1 MMMNIEL
8 LRKEQTMKEVIEYV
22 EKRGKFFVLP
32 DQDIITALYGDRVKL
47 IDTFIYNLS
56 DRLISLNNMSPVLN
70 EIIDLDWVRKNAV
83 IIHYYGDNKPWKE
96 NYKGILNVFYDE
108 LS

>member
-1 MMMNIEL
+1 
-8 LRKEQTMKEVIEYV
+8 
-22 EKRGKFFVLP
+22 
-32 DQDIITALYGDRVKL
+32 
-47 IDTFIYNLS
+47 
-56 DRLISLNNMSPVLN
+56 MSPVLN